1 MRFLIFAG
9 EQRTPG
15 RGWNDFRSGADS
27 VGMALQIAEA
37 EAAKLR
43 ALTGLATWGQVVDTH
58 APMGRA
64 IVHQVAA

>member
-15 RGWNDFRSGADS
+15 RGWDDFRAGADS
-27 VGMALQIAEA
+27 VGMALQLAEA
-37 EAAKLR
+37 EAARLR
-43 ALTGLATWGQVVDTH
+43 ALTGRDTWGQVVDTH

-64 IVHQVAA
+64 VVHRVAA